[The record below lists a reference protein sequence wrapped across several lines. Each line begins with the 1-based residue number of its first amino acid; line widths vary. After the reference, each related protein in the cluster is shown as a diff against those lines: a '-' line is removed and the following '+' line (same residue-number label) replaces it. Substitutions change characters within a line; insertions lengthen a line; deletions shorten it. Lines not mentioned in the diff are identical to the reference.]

1 MGNAALHAR
10 ITAAAAGDRLA
21 VVGPDGAL
29 SWADLLERAARLAS
43 RLGSGDSPVLV
54 VGEKQPAVVVA
65 FLAALRV
72 GRAYVPVDPALPAA
86 RVADMIAATDPG
98 DAVLVD
104 APSPALAR
112 ELAARGVAPIALDP
126 LAARC

>member
-1 MGNAALHAR
+1 MGNAALWAR
-10 ITAAAAGDRLA
+10 IAGAATLDRLA

-29 SWADLLERAARLAS
+29 RWGELVDRTAHLASQLAAR
-43 RLGSGDSPVLV
+43 DSPVLV

-72 GRAYVPVDPALPAA
+72 GRAYVPIDPALPAA
-86 RVADMIAATDPG
+86 RVVDMIAATDPG